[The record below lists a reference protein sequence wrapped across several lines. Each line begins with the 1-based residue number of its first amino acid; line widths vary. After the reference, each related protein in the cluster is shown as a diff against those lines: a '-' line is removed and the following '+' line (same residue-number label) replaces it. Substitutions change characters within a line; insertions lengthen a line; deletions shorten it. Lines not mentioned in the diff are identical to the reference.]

1 MTESTHT
8 AGRWPRS
15 WGARC
20 ALWTLLA
27 LVASAVYA
35 PFLANGA
42 PLYLRAFD
50 LRALRSASAALPSL
64 ANEWRESFAA
74 VESSPAEPSPVESVV
89 VAARQRSAAR
99 ASLELRLELL
109 ERSLDPRSELAAHV
123 ERAAQAVDTL
133 SGAASAAPDVQLS
146 ARLDAAVREL
156 EALAEAVDAALV
168 DVAPAGG
175 ADSASKAADESNSE
189 VLNVAGARAIDLP
202 APWRTSESWPLLASL
217 SFGSWWFA
225 LLLPLAAWVVLC
237 GMRTR
242 TAALAFAA
250 LSLVAVVLT
259 LGLRAP
265 PGVATRN
272 TKLAIGAGDV
282 LVERVLFAPV
292 PYGFEETRLGEALR
306 PPTWLPSAELDAQGR
321 YVRGARAGAAGSA
334 RPVEVRAGE
343 PSLNSWRRHLLGAD
357 SLGRDVLARVLWG
370 GRVSLGVAFAAV
382 LTLLAFGIVA
392 GLLAGVSR
400 GAVDSVFLFVAQT
413 LQSFP
418 SLFLILVAVALLPA
432 HGVHP
437 QVATALVIAAVSW
450 TGVARLVRAQ
460 VRAVR
465 EREWVLA
472 ARASGLSPA
481 RVLFAHIAPNAL
493 APALVS
499 GAFAL
504 GGAVLA
510 ESATSFLGFGVQPP
524 VPSWGAVLRE
534 SSAVEHAWIL
544 LGPGLLV
551 FAAVASANALGDALR
566 ERLELREAA

>member
-1 MTESTHT
+1 MTEPTHT
-8 AGRWPRS
+8 ARRWPRT

-50 LRALRSASAALPSL
+50 LRAVRSASAALPAL
-64 ANEWRESFAA
+64 AEEWRASFAP
-74 VESSPAEPSPVESVV
+74 VGSSPAESIVR
-89 VAARQRSAAR
+89 AAAR

-123 ERAAQAVDTL
+123 ERTAQAVDTL
-133 SGAASAAPDVQLS
+133 ARAPGAAQSQPLDPELN
-146 ARLDAAVREL
+146 ARLDAAVREFD
-156 EALAEAVDAALV
+156 ALAQAVEAALV
-168 DVAPAGG
+168 GVAPAPRSDG
-175 ADSASKAADESNSE
+175 AAAAANTADAG
-189 VLNVAGARAIDLP
+189 VLDLP

-225 LLLPLAAWVVLC
+225 LLFPLAAWVALC

-242 TAALAFAA
+242 AAALAFAA
-250 LSLVAVVLT
+250 LSLAAVALT

-272 TKLAIGAGDV
+272 LKLAIGAGEV
-282 LVERVLFAPV
+282 LVERAVFAPV
-292 PYGFEETRLGEALR
+292 PYGFEETRLSEALR

-321 YVRGARAGAAGSA
+321 YVRGARVGAAGAA

-382 LTLLAFGIVA
+382 LALLALGIVA

-400 GAVDSVFLFVAQT
+400 GAFDALFLFVAQT

-418 SLFLILVAVALLPA
+418 SLFLILVAVAALPA

-551 FAAVASANALGDALR
+551 FATVASANALGDALR

>member
-1 MTESTHT
+1 MTEPTRN
-8 AGRWPRS
+8 ARRWPRS
-15 WGARC
+15 LGARC

-35 PFLANGA
+35 PFLASAA
-42 PLYLRAFD
+42 PLYLRGLD
-50 LRALRSASAALPSL
+50 VRALRSASAALPAL
-64 ANEWRESFAA
+64 AREWRESF
-74 VESSPAEPSPVESVV
+74 VELDPGAGRAPRRAE
-89 VAARQRSAAR
+89 AL
-99 ASLELRLELL
+99 ASLQLRFELL
-109 ERSLDPRSELAAHV
+109 ERCLDPRSDLAARV
-123 ERAAQAVDTL
+123 ERAAQAVDSL
-133 SGAASAAPDVQLS
+133 SGAPRGAASTQLDTPLDT
-146 ARLDAAVREL
+146 RLDGALREL
-156 EALAEAVDAALV
+156 DALAEAVDAALV
-168 DVAPAGG
+168 GVASPSRSNDASKPAAPAS
-175 ADSASKAADESNSE
+175 SAPSDAADART
-189 VLNVAGARAIDLP
+189 AGPP
-202 APWRTSESWPLLASL
+202 APWRTSASWPLFAAL
-217 SFGSWWFA
+217 SFWSWWFA
-225 LLLPLAAWVVLC
+225 LLLPLAAWAVLH
-237 GMRTR
+237 GLSARA
-242 TAALAFAA
+242 AALAFGA
-250 LSLVAVVLT
+250 LSFVAVALT
-259 LGLRAP
+259 LGLRAA
-265 PGVATRN
+265 PGLATRDV
-272 TKLAIGAGDV
+272 KLAIVAGDV
-282 LVERVLFAPV
+282 LVERALFAPV
-292 PYGFEETRLGEALR
+292 PYGFDETRLGEALR

-321 YVRGARAGAAGSA
+321 YVRGARADAAGAA

-343 PSLNSWRRHLLGAD
+343 PSLNCWRRHLLGAD

-382 LTLLAFGIVA
+382 LALLAFGIVA

-400 GAVDSVFLFVAQT
+400 GAFDTLFLFVAQT

>member
-1 MTESTHT
+1 LTEPTHT
-8 AGRWPRS
+8 ARRWPRT

-50 LRALRSASAALPSL
+50 LRAVRSASAALPAL
-64 ANEWRESFAA
+64 AEEWRASFAPVA
-74 VESSPAEPSPVESVV
+74 SIPAEPIVR
-89 VAARQRSAAR
+89 AAAR

-109 ERSLDPRSELAAHV
+109 ARSLDPRSELAAHV
-123 ERAAQAVDTL
+123 ERTAQAVDTL
-133 SGAASAAPDVQLS
+133 AHAPGAAQSQPLDPELN
-146 ARLDAAVREL
+146 ARLDAAVREFD
-156 EALAEAVDAALV
+156 ALAQAVEAALV
-168 DVAPAGG
+168 GAAAAANAANTAEAG
-175 ADSASKAADESNSE
+175 
-189 VLNVAGARAIDLP
+189 VLDLP

-225 LLLPLAAWVVLC
+225 LLFPLAAWVALC

-242 TAALAFAA
+242 AASLAFAA
-250 LSLVAVVLT
+250 LSLAAIALT

-272 TKLAIGAGDV
+272 LKLAIGAGEV
-282 LVERVLFAPV
+282 LVERAVFAPV
-292 PYGFEETRLGEALR
+292 PYGFEETRLSEALR

-321 YVRGARAGAAGSA
+321 YVRGARAGAAGAA

-382 LTLLAFGIVA
+382 LALLALGIVA

-400 GAVDSVFLFVAQT
+400 GAFDALFLFVAQT

-418 SLFLILVAVALLPA
+418 SLFLILVAVAALPA

-437 QVATALVIAAVSW
+437 QAATALVIAAVSW